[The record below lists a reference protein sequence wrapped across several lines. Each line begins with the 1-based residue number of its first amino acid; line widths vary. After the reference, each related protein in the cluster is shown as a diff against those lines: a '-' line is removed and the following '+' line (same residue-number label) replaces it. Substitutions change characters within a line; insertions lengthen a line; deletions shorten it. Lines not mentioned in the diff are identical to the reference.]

1 MLLKCVI
8 RIKGQLE
15 ILIMNINKR
24 KMQYNA
30 LLIIAKK
37 TKLYVNISDIS
48 AILGIRYLVVKNEI
62 ICSEK
67 FPKPIIDGDLPL
79 SRKWLLYDV
88 LLWEL
93 NRK

>member
-1 MLLKCVI
+1 M

-48 AILGIRYLVVKNEI
+48 AILGIRYLIVKNEI
-62 ICSEK
+62 IYSEK

-88 LLWEL
+88 LVWEL